1 MQKLSLN
8 ELEKKAI
15 EAALDSRWTEALKI
29 NQEIHALD
37 SHNIP
42 SLLRGGF
49 AAFQLKKFDIAH
61 DLYKKVLK
69 HQPQSIIALEYVEK
83 IAINKESASTH
94 EVKHLQLDPDL
105 FVELPGKTKAV
116 VINQLGQRNILAKL
130 IVGEKVNLI
139 IRKRHVEVRN
149 ENDEYIGILPDDVGV
164 RLIYFIEHE
173 SVYSAYIRE
182 ANLSRISIF
191 IREQS
196 KGKKVER
203 MASFPLD
210 IPGSIARVMAQQT
223 EELEAEQVE
232 KPKTTETPDGLDVAT
247 VDPDEK
253 SDIIEDSVIA
263 DLETEDKNG
272 EEPIMGIETDEDKE
286 EEE

>member
-1 MQKLSLN
+1 MHKLSLT

-15 EAALDSRWTEALKI
+15 EAALGSRWADALKI
-29 NQEIHALD
+29 NQEIH
-37 SHNIP
+37 SIESRNIP
-42 SLLRGGF
+42 ALLRGGF

-69 HQPQSIIALEYVEK
+69 HQPQSIIALEYLEK
-83 IAINKESASTH
+83 IAINKETTPVH
-94 EVKHLQLDPDL
+94 QIKHIQLDPDL

-116 VINQLGQRNILAKL
+116 LLNQLGQRNILAKL
-130 IVGEKVNLI
+130 IVGEKVSLI

-173 SVYSAYIRE
+173 SVYNAYIRE
-182 ANLSRISIF
+182 ANLSRVSIF

-223 EELEAEQVE
+223 EELEAELIE
-232 KPKTTETPDGLDVAT
+232 KPKQAETPDGLDVANEA
-247 VDPDEK
+247 DEK
-253 SDIIEDSVIA
+253 SDVIEDSVIA

-272 EEPIMGIETDEDKE
+272 EEPIMGIVTDEDE
-286 EEE
+286 EEEE